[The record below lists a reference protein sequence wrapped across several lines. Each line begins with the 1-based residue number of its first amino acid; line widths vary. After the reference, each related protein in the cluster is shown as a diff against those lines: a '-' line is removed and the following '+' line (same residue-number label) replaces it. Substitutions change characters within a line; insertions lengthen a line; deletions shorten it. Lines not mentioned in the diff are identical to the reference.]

1 MWLKHWREWGRRGGG
16 AKRVWLVHSQPAAAS
31 ESVMS
36 PEATEAQAPEVKV
49 QLGLWALGGGTCFAP
64 SLSLSSTARL
74 SLQLGF
80 ARGARWNPPVGI
92 EHELPALRES
102 AAAARRVDIYFGV

>member
-1 MWLKHWREWGRRGGG
+1 M
-16 AKRVWLVHSQPAAAS
+16 
-31 ESVMS
+31 
-36 PEATEAQAPEVKV
+36 

-92 EHELPALRES
+92 EHELPALRERERGRGTRAS
-102 AAAARRVDIYFGV
+102 KFISGV

>member
-1 MWLKHWREWGRRGGG
+1 M
-16 AKRVWLVHSQPAAAS
+16 
-31 ESVMS
+31 
-36 PEATEAQAPEVKV
+36 

>member
-1 MWLKHWREWGRRGGG
+1 MRLGWTMMKDRREWGRRGGG
-16 AKRVWLVHSQPAAAS
+16 AVWLVHSQPGAGECDEPRSHRA
-31 ESVMS
+31 
-36 PEATEAQAPEVKV
+36 PEEVKV
-49 QLGLWALGGGTCFAP
+49 QLGLCGPWGGTCFAP

-92 EHELPALRES
+92 EHELQNSAERE
-102 AAAARRVDIYFGV
+102 RL